1 MATPASPARRLVLL
15 NPGPVNVSERVRAAA
30 SRGDFCHREP
40 EVLDSLAAVRRKLCD
55 LFCPDPAYAAVAIAG
70 SGSAALEMAV
80 AATVQ
85 GEDRLLV
92 INNGTY
98 GERIRKMAL
107 AHGSRVAELHGPAT
121 EAPDLGRLDAMLAAD
136 RSIRW
141 VGIVH
146 HETTTGLLNPVA
158 EVAKVAHAR
167 GCRVLVD
174 SVSGLAGD
182 PLPILELHLDLVAG
196 TANKC
201 IQGLPGVSF
210 VLARREVVSDAA
222 SHPPR
227 SLYLSLPLLCE
238 EQERGTHPF
247 TMPVQVLFA
256 LDAALDEL
264 AEETIAGR
272 LMRMRRRSGQVRAG
286 LAKLGLELLLP
297 PPLRSSTLTSVKLPD
312 GTGYASLHDGLKE
325 RGFVIYA
332 GQGKLASEIFRVA
345 NMGAL
350 EERDFDAFLAA
361 LAALLGQGKARA

>member
-1 MATPASPARRLVLL
+1 MTAPGRRLVLL
-15 NPGPVNVSERVRAAA
+15 NPGPVNVSDRVRAAA
-30 SRGDFCHREP
+30 ASGDFCHREP
-40 EVLDSLAAVRRKLCD
+40 EVLESLAAVRRKLCE
-55 LFCPDPAYAAVAIAG
+55 LFCPDPAYVAVAIAG

-85 GEDRLLV
+85 GDERLLV
-92 INNGTY
+92 VNNGTY

-107 AHGSRVAELHGPAT
+107 AHGTFVAELHGPPT
-121 EAPDLGRLDAMLAAD
+121 ETPDLGRLDAMLAAD

-141 VGIVH
+141 VAIVH

-182 PLPILELHLDLVAG
+182 PLPILEFHLDLVAG

-201 IQGLPGVSF
+201 IQGLPGISF

-222 SHPPR
+222 SRPPR
-227 SLYLSLPLLCE
+227 TMYLSLPLLCE
-238 EQERGTHPF
+238 EQDRGTHPF
-247 TMPVQVLFA
+247 TLPVQILFA
-256 LDAALDEL
+256 FDAALDEL
-264 AEETIAGR
+264 ATETIAGR
-272 LMRMRRRSGQVRAG
+272 LVRMRRRSGQLRAG
-286 LAKLGLELLLP
+286 LGKLGLELLLP
-297 PPLRSSTLTSVKLPD
+297 PPIRSSTLTSVKLPEGLD
-312 GTGYASLHDGLKE
+312 YTALHDGLKA

-332 GQGKLASEIFRVA
+332 GQGKLAAEIFRVA

-350 EERDFDAFLAA
+350 EERELDAFLEA
-361 LAALLGQGKARA
+361 LGALLAGAKATR